1 MRKIICLLLV
11 CVVLAGCSIL
21 PEPTTEATSP
31 STQETTLETTAET
44 TVPEYTDPSV
54 VYHAPM
60 SAVSMPVVTE
70 TNNAADGTP
79 LFTYTYQNLNLFLQE
94 APVAD
99 KIFLDFQ
106 NQLDGFHS
114 FARSLNQAAAAAYTG
129 QSDWVPYSLLMHYQ
143 PMRFDEMVLSLYGT
157 ESFFEG
163 NNHGIMANFSVTYDL
178 LTGNVLGIRDILVSD
193 YSADDLVDLIVQGL
207 AYYEEQELL
216 FPDYRELISD
226 MFFTNRPVENW
237 YFAQDGLC
245 FFFNPYEIA
254 PYSTGDIISKIS
266 YDALGGMLKD
276 SYFPA
281 ESVSF
286 SGKPTLVEFSA
297 ESAPDINRFAEL
309 VLDESGKEWLLYAEG
324 TLLNVR
330 IETGSWSENTGI
342 RFYPEATIFAATAIS
357 KGDAVM
363 IQCEDISDLR
373 LTYEAQGQIVSVPLK

>member
-114 FARSLNQAAAAAYTG
+114 FARNLNQAAAAAYTG
-129 QSDWVPYSLLMHYQ
+129 MTDW
-143 PMRFDEMVLSLYGT
+143 
-157 ESFFEG
+157 
-163 NNHGIMANFSVTYDL
+163 
-178 LTGNVLGIRDILVSD
+178 
-193 YSADDLVDLIVQGL
+193 
-207 AYYEEQELL
+207 
-216 FPDYRELISD
+216 
-226 MFFTNRPVENW
+226 
-237 YFAQDGLC
+237 
-245 FFFNPYEIA
+245 A
-254 PYSTGDIISKIS
+254 P
-266 YDALGGMLKD
+266 
-276 SYFPA
+276 
-281 ESVSF
+281 
-286 SGKPTLVEFSA
+286 
-297 ESAPDINRFAEL
+297 
-309 VLDESGKEWLLYAEG
+309 
-324 TLLNVR
+324 
-330 IETGSWSENTGI
+330 
-342 RFYPEATIFAATAIS
+342 
-357 KGDAVM
+357 
-363 IQCEDISDLR
+363 
-373 LTYEAQGQIVSVPLK
+373 